1 MVLPVCRA
9 PCIQLCHYA
18 CAELGNIVNELQ
30 GERIFWLCQFCVDAS
45 ERAATAAGV
54 PIYEGVV
61 SAASE
66 SQSRGAK
73 CVTNTVAG
81 SVCVLR
87 TELNAAVVFRVPC
100 PVSRVPCPYAG
111 SQAVC
116 CVPKDLYWNADVVYS
131 VLHLQGRE
139 CGWWLLHA
147 VWGCCVS
154 SCGVFVRTRVCRLVY
169 PDTPWLLCVRACTSG
184 CTTSAPGSRTL
195 QKRSSMTL

>member
-100 PVSRVPCPYAG
+100 PVSRVPMPGRRPCVACPKISTGTQTWFIQCYICKDVSAAG
-111 SQAVC
+111 GYC
-116 CVPKDLYWNADVVYS
+116 TLFGDVAFRPVVWS
-131 VLHLQGRE
+131 
-139 CGWWLLHA
+139 CAPACA
-147 VWGCCVS
+147 VWFTPTRRGCCACVH
-154 SCGVFVRTRVCRLVY
+154 VPVVALQVRRD
-169 PDTPWLLCVRACTSG
+169 PELCKSV
-184 CTTSAPGSRTL
+184 PV
-195 QKRSSMTL
+195 